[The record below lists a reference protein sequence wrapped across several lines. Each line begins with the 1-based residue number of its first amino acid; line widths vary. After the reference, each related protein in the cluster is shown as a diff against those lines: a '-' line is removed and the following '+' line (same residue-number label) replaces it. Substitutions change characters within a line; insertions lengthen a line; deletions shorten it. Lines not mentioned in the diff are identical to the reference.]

1 MISMKKEHS
10 SIKRALYFAAQKHDG
25 QYRKGGRV
33 PYIVHPV
40 LVALSLSEY
49 TDDERIITA
58 ALLHDVLEDCSDVSL
73 AHLQE
78 EFGQHIAQLV
88 DEVSLV
94 EEEEYATWK
103 EKKMAYLEKIKTAS
117 PDALIIV
124 AIDKMSNLQAYFSAL
139 REKNENVI
147 SHFRGTPDDY
157 RWYYAEIGN
166 ILKSALG
173 EHQIVKDYFE
183 ISELCKKENPQ

>member
-1 MISMKKEHS
+1 MKKEHS

-58 ALLHDVLEDCSDVSL
+58 ALLHDVLEDCPDVSL
-73 AHLQE
+73 THLQE

-94 EEEEYATWK
+94 KEEEYATWK
-103 EKKMAYLEKIKTAS
+103 EKKMAYLEKIKT
-117 PDALIIV
+117 
-124 AIDKMSNLQAYFSAL
+124 
-139 REKNENVI
+139 
-147 SHFRGTPDDY
+147 
-157 RWYYAEIGN
+157 
-166 ILKSALG
+166 
-173 EHQIVKDYFE
+173 
-183 ISELCKKENPQ
+183 